1 MNNVS
6 FEQAKAIANA
16 EAKKYGK
23 IVTRIEENDEYWR
36 FDAEFEDGHDNIDDG
51 IGSVYVSKKDGSVR
65 GLQLWDMEFTE
76 KFKENSKVIYN
87 YFEKQNK

>member
-6 FEQAKAIANA
+6 FEQAKEIANA

-36 FDAEFEDGHDNIDDG
+36 FDAEFEDGHVNFDNG
-51 IGSVYVSKKDGSVR
+51 IGGMYISKKDGATR
-65 GLQLWDMEFTE
+65 GLQPWDMDFAK
-76 KFKENSKVIYN
+76 KFKESSKEIYN
-87 YFEKQNK
+87 YFNK